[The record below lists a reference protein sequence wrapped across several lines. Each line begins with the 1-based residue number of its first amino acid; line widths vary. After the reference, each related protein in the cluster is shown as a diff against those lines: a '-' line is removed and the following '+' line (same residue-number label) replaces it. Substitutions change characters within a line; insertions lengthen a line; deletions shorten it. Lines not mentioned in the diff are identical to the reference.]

1 MKANRRHS
9 PSVLAAGALAV
20 LLLGAG
26 TLRAAAPANDDPAA
40 GTVRAATPT
49 NANDY
54 PTADRADYV
63 IGCMA
68 ANGNTQEALTKCS
81 CAIDVIAGAMPYKDY
96 EEAKTALSLQIE
108 GGPRMSIFA
117 HTPQMQALIQNLH
130 QAQAE
135 ANIQCF
141 K

>member
-1 MKANRRHS
+1 MKVNRRRKH
-9 PSVLAAGALAV
+9 PVIAAGGGLVMAMAV
-20 LLLGAG
+20 ATG
-26 TLRAAAPANDDPAA
+26 
-40 GTVRAATPT
+40 RAATD
-49 NANDY
+49 DY

-68 ANGNTQEALTKCS
+68 GNGNTQEALTKCS
-81 CAIDVIAGAMPYKDY
+81 CAIDVIAGLMPYKDY
-96 EEAKTALSLQIE
+96 EEAKTALSLQVD
-108 GGPRMSIFA
+108 GGPRMSVFA
-117 HTPQMQALIQNLH
+117 RTPQMQTLIQNLR

>member
-1 MKANRRHS
+1 MKANRRS
-9 PSVLAAGALAV
+9 EGLVMAIGAIAVVVLLAA
-20 LLLGAG
+20 
-26 TLRAAAPANDDPAA
+26 RAEPATTSNDPTNRAPAKPAA
-40 GTVRAATPT
+40 GT
-49 NANDY
+49 NDY

-68 ANGNTQEALTKCS
+68 ANGNTQEALMKCS
-81 CAIDVIAGAMPYKDY
+81 CAIDTIAGVMPYNDY
-96 EEAKTALSLQIE
+96 EEAKTALNLQVE

>member
-1 MKANRRHS
+1 MKAKQRHRNR
-9 PSVLAAGALAV
+9 LAAAGVAVAALI
-20 LLLGAG
+20 LAG
-26 TLRAAAPANDDPAA
+26 AAPPAQ
-40 GTVRAATPT
+40 T
-49 NANDY
+49 NDY

-81 CAIDVIAGAMPYKDY
+81 CAIDTIAGLMPYKDY
-96 EEAKTALSLQIE
+96 DEAKTALSLQVE

-117 HTPQMQALIQNLH
+117 NTPQMQKLIQNLH

-135 ANIQCF
+135 ANIDCF

>member
-1 MKANRRHS
+1 MKANERPKR
-9 PSVLAAGALAV
+9 LAAAVGAVVVALLAV
-20 LLLGAG
+20 QTDAA
-26 TLRAAAPANDDPAA
+26 TTANDSPTASRAPAAAA
-40 GTVRAATPT
+40 AAT
-49 NANDY
+49 NDY

-63 IGCMA
+63 LGCMA
-68 ANGNTQEALTKCS
+68 ANGNTQEALSKCS
-81 CAIDVIAGAMPYKDY
+81 CAIDAIAAQMPYKDY
-96 EEAKTALSLQIE
+96 EEAKTALNLQVE

-117 HTPQMQALIQNLH
+117 KTPQMQALIQNLH

>member
-1 MKANRRHS
+1 MKAKRR
-9 PSVLAAGALAV
+9 PKQVAVAVGAVVVALLAA
-20 LLLGAG
+20 
-26 TLRAAAPANDDPAA
+26 RIEAATTTSDPAEDHA
-40 GTVRAATPT
+40 RAATT
-49 NANDY
+49 TTTNDY

-68 ANGNTQEALTKCS
+68 ANGNTQEALMKCS
-81 CAIDVIAGAMPYKDY
+81 CAIDAIAGQMPYKDY
-96 EEAKTALSLQIE
+96 EEAKTALSLQVE
-108 GGPRMSIFA
+108 GGPRMTIFA
-117 HTPQMQALIQNLH
+117 KTPQMQALIQNLH

>member
-1 MKANRRHS
+1 MKANRRS
-9 PSVLAAGALAV
+9 RQLVAAIGALVVA
-20 LLLGAG
+20 LLTA
-26 TLRAAAPANDDPAA
+26 RAEPATTSNDPTASRAPAKPAA
-40 GTVRAATPT
+40 TT
-49 NANDY
+49 NDY

-81 CAIDVIAGAMPYKDY
+81 CAIDTIAAAMPYHDY
-96 EEAKTALSLQIE
+96 EEAKTALNLQVE

>member
-1 MKANRRHS
+1 MKANKRS
-9 PSVLAAGALAV
+9 KQLVAAIGAIVVVLLAARAEPATTTNDPTTNR
-20 LLLGAG
+20 APAKP
-26 TLRAAAPANDDPAA
+26 AAA
-40 GTVRAATPT
+40 T
-49 NANDY
+49 NDY

-68 ANGNTQEALTKCS
+68 ANGNTQEALMKCS
-81 CAIDVIAGAMPYKDY
+81 CAIDTIAGAMPYNDY
-96 EEAKTALSLQIE
+96 EEAKTALNLQVE

>member
-1 MKANRRHS
+1 MKMSRRPRQQLVWIS
-9 PSVLAAGALAV
+9 AA
-20 LLLGAG
+20 LLLGG
-26 TLRAAAPANDDPAA
+26 AAPA
-40 GTVRAATPT
+40 RSSQ
-49 NANDY
+49 ANDY

-68 ANGNTQEALTKCS
+68 ANGNTQQVLMQCS
-81 CAIDVIAGAMPYKDY
+81 CAIDSIAGVMPYAHY
-96 EEAKTALSLQIE
+96 EEAKTALSLQA
-108 GGPRMSIFA
+108 GGPLGGRVGLFRDPPEIKKV
-117 HTPQMQALIQNLH
+117 IDELH

>member
-1 MKANRRHS
+1 MKANRR
-9 PSVLAAGALAV
+9 PKQIALAVGALAV
-20 LLLGAG
+20 ILL
-26 TLRAAAPANDDPAA
+26 TAPADAVTTGNDNPSMSRAPAKPA
-40 GTVRAATPT
+40 VRT
-49 NANDY
+49 NDY

-68 ANGNTQEALTKCS
+68 ANGNTQEALMKCS
-81 CAIDVIAGAMPYKDY
+81 CAVDTIAALMPYKDY
-96 EEAKTALSLQIE
+96 EEAKTALSLQVE
-108 GGPRMSIFA
+108 GGPRMTIFA
-117 HTPQMQALIQNLH
+117 HTPQMQTLIQNLH

>member
-1 MKANRRHS
+1 MKANKR
-9 PSVLAAGALAV
+9 PSRLAIAVGTIVVGLLAARTDAATTNDNPATG
-20 LLLGAG
+20 
-26 TLRAAAPANDDPAA
+26 RAPPKPAA
-40 GTVRAATPT
+40 TT
-49 NANDY
+49 NDY

-68 ANGNTQEALTKCS
+68 ANGNTQQALMNCS
-81 CAIDVIAGAMPYKDY
+81 CAIDSIAGVMPYKDY
-96 EEAKTALSLQIE
+96 EEAKTALSLQLE

>member
-1 MKANRRHS
+1 MKANRRRKQ
-9 PSVLAAGALAV
+9 LAIAVGAIAAV
-20 LLLGAG
+20 LLAMP
-26 TLRAAAPANDDPAA
+26 TE
-40 GTVRAATPT
+40 AATAVNDNPPAGRSPT
-49 NANDY
+49 AATTNDY

-68 ANGNTQEALTKCS
+68 ANGNSQEALSKCS
-81 CAIDVIAGAMPYKDY
+81 CAIDTIAGVMPYKDY
-96 EEAKTALSLQIE
+96 EEAKTALSLQVE
-108 GGPRMSIFA
+108 GGPRMGIFA

>member
-1 MKANRRHS
+1 MKANRR
-9 PSVLAAGALAV
+9 PKQLAIAVGALVVV
-20 LLLGAG
+20 LLTAG
-26 TLRAAAPANDDPAA
+26 TEAATTNDNPTPGRAPTKPAA
-40 GTVRAATPT
+40 TT
-49 NANDY
+49 NDY

-68 ANGNTQEALTKCS
+68 ANGNTQEALMKCS
-81 CAIDVIAGAMPYKDY
+81 CAIDTIAGRMPYKDY
-96 EEAKTALSLQIE
+96 EEAKTALSLQVE

-117 HTPQMQALIQNLH
+117 HTPQMQTLIQNLH

>member
-1 MKANRRHS
+1 MKARRPNARKRRDRHLG
-9 PSVLAAGALAV
+9 VAAAAALL
-20 LLLGAG
+20 LLLGTGASQPSKG
-26 TLRAAAPANDDPAA
+26 KT
-40 GTVRAATPT
+40 
-49 NANDY
+49 NDY

-68 ANGNTQEALTKCS
+68 ANGNTQESLMKCS
-81 CAIDVIAGAMPYKDY
+81 CAIDVIADRMPYPDY
-96 EEAKTALSLQIE
+96 DEAKTALSLAQ
-108 GGPRMSIFA
+108 GGGERLRVFA
-117 HTPQMQALIQNLH
+117 STPQMQKLIQNLH

>member
-1 MKANRRHS
+1 MKANKR
-9 PSVLAAGALAV
+9 PSQLVAALGTAVV
-20 LLLGAG
+20 LLMAA
-26 TLRAAAPANDDPAA
+26 RAD
-40 GTVRAATPT
+40 AATTTDDNPAT
-49 NANDY
+49 ERATAKPATTNDY

-68 ANGNTQEALTKCS
+68 ANGNSQEALMKCS
-81 CAIDVIAGAMPYKDY
+81 CAIDSIAGVMPYKDY
-96 EEAKTALSLQIE
+96 EEAKTALGLQVE

-117 HTPQMQALIQNLH
+117 HTPQMQTLIQNLH

>member
-1 MKANRRHS
+1 MKANRR
-9 PSVLAAGALAV
+9 PKRLAAAIGAIVVV
-20 LLLGAG
+20 LLAP
-26 TLRAAAPANDDPAA
+26 RAEPATTND
-40 GTVRAATPT
+40 TPT
-49 NANDY
+49 TERAPTKPAVTTNDY

-63 IGCMA
+63 LGCMA
-68 ANGNTQEALTKCS
+68 ANGNTQEALIKCS
-81 CAIDVIAGAMPYKDY
+81 CAIDSIAAVMPYKDY
-96 EEAKTALSLQIE
+96 EEAKTALNLQVE

>member
-9 PSVLAAGALAV
+9 PSVFAAGAVVV

-26 TLRAAAPANDDPAA
+26 MLRAAAPANDEPTA

-49 NANDY
+49 NDY

-81 CAIDVIAGAMPYKDY
+81 CAIDAIAGAMPYKDY
-96 EEAKTALSLQIE
+96 EEAKTALSLQVE

>member
-1 MKANRRHS
+1 MKANRRPKHVAVAIGVAV
-9 PSVLAAGALAV
+9 VLLMTAGADAATTTSQTPAV
-20 LLLGAG
+20 E
-26 TLRAAAPANDDPAA
+26 RAPTKPAA
-40 GTVRAATPT
+40 T
-49 NANDY
+49 NDY

-68 ANGNTQEALTKCS
+68 ANGNTQEALMKCA
-81 CAIDVIAGAMPYKDY
+81 CAIDTIAATMPYKDY
-96 EEAKTALSLQIE
+96 EEAKTALSLQVE

-117 HTPQMQALIQNLH
+117 HTPQMQTLIQNLH

>member
-1 MKANRRHS
+1 MNRRRKH
-9 PSVLAAGALAV
+9 PVIAAGGGLVMVMAV
-20 LLLGAG
+20 AAG
-26 TLRAAAPANDDPAA
+26 RAAF
-40 GTVRAATPT
+40 
-49 NANDY
+49 NDY

-68 ANGNTQEALTKCS
+68 ANGNTQEALMKCS
-81 CAIDVIAGAMPYKDY
+81 CAIDVIAGLMPYKDY
-96 EEAKTALSLQIE
+96 EEAKTALSLQVE
-108 GGPRMSIFA
+108 GGPRLSAFA
-117 HTPQMQALIQNLH
+117 RTPQLQKLIQNLQ

>member
-1 MKANRRHS
+1 MRANER
-9 PSVLAAGALAV
+9 PKQFAIAVGAAVVALLAAH
-20 LLLGAG
+20 
-26 TLRAAAPANDDPAA
+26 TEAATTANDSPTASRAPTQAA
-40 GTVRAATPT
+40 VT
-49 NANDY
+49 ANDY

-68 ANGNTQEALTKCS
+68 ANGNTQEALSKCS
-81 CAIDVIAGAMPYKDY
+81 CAIDTIAAQMPYKDY
-96 EEAKTALSLQIE
+96 EEAKTALNLQVE
-108 GGPRMSIFA
+108 GGPRMSTFA
-117 HTPQMQALIQNLH
+117 KTPQMQALIQNLH

>member
-1 MKANRRHS
+1 MKASTRANRYLAAAGGVIVM
-9 PSVLAAGALAV
+9 VLAFGTARGA
-20 LLLGAG
+20 
-26 TLRAAAPANDDPAA
+26 T
-40 GTVRAATPT
+40 T
-49 NANDY
+49 NDY

-68 ANGNTQEALTKCS
+68 ANGNTQEALMKCS
-81 CAIDVIAGAMPYKDY
+81 CAIDVIAGLMPYKDY
-96 EEAKTALSLQIE
+96 DEAKTALGLQVE

-117 HTPQMQALIQNLH
+117 STPQMQRLIQNLH

>member
-1 MKANRRHS
+1 MKASRRPHS
-9 PSVLAAGALAV
+9 RRQAASSLATAGAVALA
-20 LLLGAG
+20 LIATGA
-26 TLRAAAPANDDPAA
+26 
-40 GTVRAATPT
+40 VAATPKD
-49 NANDY
+49 DY

-81 CAIDVIAGAMPYKDY
+81 CAIDVIASLMPYNDY
-96 EEAKTALSLQIE
+96 DEAKTALSLQVE
-108 GGPRMSIFA
+108 GGPRMSVFA
-117 HTPQMQALIQNLH
+117 NTPQMQKLIQNLH